1 MLVPVLQKYVDT
13 RFEEASARI
22 GDIELEA
29 RAVRQINHAR
39 GATVYEPDLVRLQQK
54 YPDHGWGKVE

>member
-1 MLVPVLQKYVDT
+1 L
-13 RFEEASARI
+13 EEASARI

-39 GATVYEPDLVRLQQK
+39 VARQCMSRT
-54 YPDHGWGKVE
+54 

>member
-13 RFEEASARI
+13 RLEEASARI

-29 RAVRQINHAR
+29 RAVRQINYAR
-39 GATVYEPDLVRLQQK
+39 VARQCMSRT
-54 YPDHGWGKVE
+54 